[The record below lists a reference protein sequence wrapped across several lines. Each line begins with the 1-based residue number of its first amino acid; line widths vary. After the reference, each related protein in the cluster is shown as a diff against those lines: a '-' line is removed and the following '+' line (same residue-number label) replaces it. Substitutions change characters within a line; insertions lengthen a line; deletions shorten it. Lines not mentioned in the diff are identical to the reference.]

1 MNEASRGLAREAVLA
16 AFGGLA
22 LAVGMSWPLAARLG
36 SDIGKDLGDPL
47 LQAWQVAWIGH
58 ALLDAPF
65 DLWQANIFWP
75 FRDTLAFSDAL
86 VGYAPAGLAA
96 QVSPHAAL
104 VTYNLLFLGAYSLAF
119 LGAYLLG
126 RELGL
131 GIPGAVAAGAAFAY
145 APWKLTQNGH
155 LHVLSSGGFVLA
167 LFLLLR
173 GYRRER
179 PWLVIAG
186 WAVAAWQMTLGFTL
200 GLQLAYLL
208 LLLALAAL
216 VPLVLGR
223 LPRPGR
229 RVAAATIVG
238 ALLFTVASGLMARPY
253 VRVLDAHP
261 EIERDRTPAYV
272 EGFSPRLRSFLAAPL
287 HSWLWADA
295 TYRARKPLG
304 AYDEQSL
311 FPGLTIVA
319 LAVVGAFGGVLSR
332 RLRIG
337 LVVGVAACALLSLGV
352 RDVTGPEKY
361 LTPYR
366 FLFDFAP
373 GWDGVRTPG
382 RINNLTSLGLAL
394 LAGAGLCVV
403 VRRLRSRSLPAA
415 AVAGVA
421 LVLAILLEGLGPLT
435 HPRVPPVP
443 EAVRNAPAPHLHLPT
458 EDDILYVYW
467 STAGFPATVNGI
479 GGFDP
484 DGYYRL
490 RQEATDFPDSKSVAA
505 LRRLGVRSVL
515 VHPDLA
521 VGTVWEDAATKAV
534 RGLGIDREVVD
545 GVVLFRLR

>member
-1 MNEASRGLAREAVLA
+1 
-16 AFGGLA
+16 
-22 LAVGMSWPLAARLG
+22 MSWPLAAHLG
-36 SDIGKDLGDPL
+36 SEIGKDLGDPL

-58 ALLDAPF
+58 ALLESPA

-86 VGYAPAGLAA
+86 VGYAPAGLVA
-96 QVSPHAAL
+96 QASPHAAL
-104 VTYNLLFLGAYSLAF
+104 VIYNLLFLGAYALAF

-155 LHVLSSGGFVLA
+155 LHVVSSGGLVLA

-173 GYRRER
+173 GYRRESV
-179 PWLVIAG
+179 WLVIAG

-208 LLLALAAL
+208 LLAALAAGVL
-216 VPLVLGR
+216 LLLGR
-223 LPRPGR
+223 VPRPGK
-229 RVAAATIVG
+229 RVVTATIVG
-238 ALLFTVASGLMARPY
+238 ALLFTVVSGLMARPY
-253 VRVLDAHP
+253 LRVLDAHP
-261 EIERDRTPAYV
+261 EIERDRTPTYV
-272 EGFSPRLRSFLAAPL
+272 AGFSPQRRSFLAAPL

-295 TYRARKPLG
+295 TARARRGLG
-304 AYDEQSL
+304 AYDELSL
-311 FPGLTIVA
+311 FPGLTIVV
-319 LAVVGAFGGVLSR
+319 LAVVGALGGVLSR

-337 LVVGVAACALLSLGV
+337 LVVGVAACAVLSLGV
-352 RDVTGPEKY
+352 RDVSGAQKY

-366 FLFDFAP
+366 LLFDFAP

-403 VRRLRSRSLPAA
+403 VRRLRLRSRVA
-415 AVAGVA
+415 AVAAGAA
-421 LVLAILLEGLGPLT
+421 LVLAILLEGLGPIT
-435 HPRVPPVP
+435 HPRVPPPP
-443 EAVRNAPAPHLHLPT
+443 EAVRSAPAPHFNLPT
-458 EDDILYVYW
+458 ELDLVYTYW
-467 STAGFPATVNGI
+467 STAGFPATVNGV

-484 DGYYRL
+484 DGYHRL
-490 RQEATDFPDSKSVAA
+490 RAEVAGFPDERSVAA
-505 LRRLGVRSVL
+505 LRELGVRSVL
-515 VHPDLA
+515 LHPDAA
-521 VGTVWEDAATKAV
+521 VGTEWEDAATKPV
-534 RGLGIDREVVD
+534 RGLGISREVVD